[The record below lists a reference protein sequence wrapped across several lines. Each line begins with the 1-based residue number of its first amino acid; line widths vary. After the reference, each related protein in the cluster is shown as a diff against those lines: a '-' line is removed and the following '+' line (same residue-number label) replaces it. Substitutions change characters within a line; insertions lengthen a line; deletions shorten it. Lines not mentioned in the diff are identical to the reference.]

1 MAAVPRVFFDA
12 SVLIAAGASLSG
24 GSAMA
29 VQVCRRGLARALVT
43 RTVLW
48 EAERNLRISFP
59 PSALL
64 AFYTLLGQL
73 DPDVIPNPSDAEI
86 YATARVVAAKDAHV
100 LAGARAGRATHLL
113 TLDRKHFL
121 GKSVRAAILPL
132 VVCTP
137 GEFLTSLVHPG

>member
-1 MAAVPRVFFDA
+1 
-12 SVLIAAGASLSG
+12 
-24 GSAMA
+24 MA

-43 RTVLW
+43 RLVLW
-48 EAERNLRISFP
+48 EAERNLHASFP

-73 DPDVIPNPSDAEI
+73 DPEVVPDPPEAEI
-86 YATARVVAAKDAHV
+86 RAAARIVAAKDAHA
-100 LAGARAGRATHLL
+100 LAGARAASATHLL

>member
-1 MAAVPRVFFDA
+1 VAAVPRVFFDA
-12 SVLIAAGASLSG
+12 SVLIAAGASSSG

-29 VQVCRRGLARALVT
+29 VQVCRRVLARGLVT
-43 RTVLW
+43 RLVLW
-48 EAERNLRISFP
+48 EAERNLQASFP

-64 AFYTLLGQL
+64 AFYTLIGQL
-73 DPDVIPNPSDAEI
+73 NSDVIPNPTEAEI
-86 YATARVVAAKDAHV
+86 QSATSIVAAKDAHV

-137 GEFLTSLVHPG
+137 GEFLKWLVCPG

>member
-1 MAAVPRVFFDA
+1 VAAVPRVFFDA
-12 SVLIAAGASLSG
+12 SVLIAAGASSSG

-29 VQVCRRGLARALVT
+29 VQVCRRGLARGLVT
-43 RTVLW
+43 RIVLW
-48 EAERNLRISFP
+48 EAERNLHASFP

-73 DPDVIPNPSDAEI
+73 DLDVILNPTEAGLQS
-86 YATARVVAAKDAHV
+86 ATSNVAAKDAHV

-121 GKSVRAAILPL
+121 GKNVRAAILPL

-137 GEFLTSLVHPG
+137 GEFLESLV

>member
-12 SVLIAAGASLSG
+12 SVLIAAGASSSG

-29 VQVCRRGLARALVT
+29 VQVCRRGLARGLVT
-43 RTVLW
+43 RLVLW
-48 EAERNLRISFP
+48 EAERNLHASFP

-73 DPDVIPNPSDAEI
+73 DPEVVPDPPEAEI
-86 YATARVVAAKDAHV
+86 RAAARVVAGKDAHV

-137 GEFLTSLVHPG
+137 GEFLTSLVQPG

>member
-12 SVLIAAGASLSG
+12 SVLIAAGASSSG

-29 VQVCRRGLARALVT
+29 VQVCRRGLARGLVT
-43 RTVLW
+43 RIVLW
-48 EAERNLRISFP
+48 EAERNLHASFP

-73 DPDVIPNPSDAEI
+73 DLDVILNPTEAGLQS
-86 YATARVVAAKDAHV
+86 ATSNVAAKDAHV

-121 GKSVRAAILPL
+121 GKNVRAAILPL

-137 GEFLTSLVHPG
+137 GEFLESLV

>member
-1 MAAVPRVFFDA
+1 MAT
-12 SVLIAAGASLSG
+12 
-24 GSAMA
+24 
-29 VQVCRRGLARALVT
+29 QVCRRGLARALVT
-43 RTVLW
+43 RLVLW

-73 DPDVIPNPSDAEI
+73 DPEVVPDPPEAEI
-86 YATARVVAAKDAHV
+86 RAAASVVAAKYAHV

-121 GKSVRAAILPL
+121 DKSVRAAILPL

-137 GEFLTSLVHPG
+137 GEFLTSLVYPA